1 MSNSTSV
8 THLTLRTFA
17 ETVQNQ
23 RHAMAGA
30 VIAASAAQAAALGR
44 ACLVISQEDQ
54 GLTDPAVKAAIQRM
68 ATTVGL
74 LLDWADQDADAI
86 AQFVALRDAGQEL
99 QGQRLLCQAP
109 AQVGS
114 LAVGAAGL
122 LQEARSWVCERVQD
136 DLEMSITLLAGAA
149 QAAMLLLDSNL
160 RIWPDPALLAEFEPV
175 RAQLEEQI
183 RALRPVP
190 RIRKV

>member
-1 MSNSTSV
+1 MSNSTPV

-30 VIAASAAQAAALGR
+30 VIAASAAQAAALGQ

-68 ATTVGL
+68 ATTVSL

-114 LAVGAAGL
+114 LAVGAASL
-122 LQEARSWVCERVQD
+122 LQEARSWVCERVWD
-136 DLEMSITLLAGAA
+136 DLEMSITLLAGTA

-160 RIWPDPALLAEFEPV
+160 RIWPEPVLLAEFEPV

-183 RALRPVP
+183 RALRPVS
-190 RIRKV
+190 RIRK

>member
-1 MSNSTSV
+1 MSNPTPI
-8 THLTLRTFA
+8 TNLTLRAFA

-54 GLTDPAVKAAIQRM
+54 GLTDPGVEAAVQRM

-86 AQFVALRDAGQEL
+86 AHFVALRDAGQEL

-114 LAVGAAGL
+114 LAVGAAEL
-122 LQEARSWVCERVQD
+122 LQEARSWVCARVQD

-160 RIWPDPALLAEFEPV
+160 RIWPEPALLAEFEPI
-175 RAQLEEQI
+175 RAQLEAQI
-183 RALRPVP
+183 RSLRPVS
-190 RIRKV
+190 RIRGT